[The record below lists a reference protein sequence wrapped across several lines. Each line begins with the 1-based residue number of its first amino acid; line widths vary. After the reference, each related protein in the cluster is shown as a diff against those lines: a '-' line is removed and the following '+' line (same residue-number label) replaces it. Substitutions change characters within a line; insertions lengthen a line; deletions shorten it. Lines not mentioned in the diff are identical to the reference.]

1 MKYNPFTSDIFTTTW
16 LKNFNNSEPGI
27 SFDFLGKLLFVRHKF
42 PKLYVNCG
50 KTHTKGIDYT
60 VDNYISQDLKGKVL
74 LIYDVPTYFQIN
86 PGFTSDSLKLHKIK
100 QYPGF
105 LINLESFK
113 SISECIN
120 ATFKGKSRNKLKR
133 DKKRLENSFDIK
145 YEMYYGKTAKE
156 DYDTIF
162 ESFKI
167 LLEKRFQKKGIY
179 NNNLDPEEWKFY
191 HEVAYPMILEK
202 KACLF
207 VVRERNRPISIML
220 NFLSEDSLYQFI
232 MAFDVDYAKFNVGT
246 TSLMK
251 LIEWCLEKELKIF
264 DFSKG
269 YFDFKKRW
277 SNLEYRFEY
286 HILYDS
292 KSFQSIII
300 AFFLKKYFMLKQ
312 FLREKKIN
320 ELIHSLRFSSKN
332 KTWTNQKKYKLLE
345 ATSSDENNPLKLID
359 IFNKEQHYLKPAVID
374 FLYYNSETLN
384 NIKVYKIL
392 DDTSRYLISGEK
404 KRTIIQ
410 ME

>member
-1 MKYNPFTSDIFTTTW
+1 MKDNPFTSDIFTNIW
-16 LKNFNNSEPGI
+16 SKHFDHAAQGVRFSFIKN
-27 SFDFLGKLLFVRHKF
+27 LLFLKHKYLPIYF
-42 PKLYVNCG
+42 NYG
-50 KTHTKGIDYT
+50 KTHTKGISYT
-60 VDNYISQDLKGKVL
+60 IENSNIPDLKGKAL

-86 PGFTSDSLKLHKIK
+86 PGFKSDSLKLYKIK

-145 YEMYYGKTAKE
+145 YEMYYGKTSKKE
-156 DYDTIF
+156 YDTIF
-162 ESFKI
+162 ESFKL

-202 KACLF
+202 QACLF

-300 AFFLKKYFMLKQ
+300 AFFLKKYFLLKQ

-320 ELIHSLRFSSKN
+320 ELIHSFRFSSKN
-332 KTWTNQKKYKLLE
+332 KTRTNQKKYKLLE
-345 ATSSDENNPLKLID
+345 AANTDENNPLKLID

>member
-1 MKYNPFTSDIFTTTW
+1 MNIWSKHFDHAAQGIRFSFI
-16 LKNFNNSEPGI
+16 KN
-27 SFDFLGKLLFVRHKF
+27 LLFLKYKYLPIYF
-42 PKLYVNCG
+42 NYG
-50 KTHTKGIDYT
+50 KTHTKGISYT
-60 VDNYISQDLKGKVL
+60 IDNSNIPDLKGKAL

-86 PGFTSDSLKLHKIK
+86 PGFKSDSLKLHKIK

-113 SISECIN
+113 CISECIN
-120 ATFKGKSRNKLKR
+120 ATFKGKSRNKIKR

-145 YEMYYGKTAKE
+145 YEMYYGKTSKE
-156 DYDTIF
+156 EYDTIF

-167 LLEKRFQKKGIY
+167 LLEKRFQKKGVY

-251 LIEWCLEKELKIF
+251 LIEWCLEKEIKIF

-277 SNLEYRFEY
+277 SSLEYRFEY
-286 HILYDS
+286 HVLYDK

-300 AFFLKKYFMLKQ
+300 AFYLKKYFMLKQ
-312 FLREKKIN
+312 FLRDKKIN
-320 ELIHSLRFSSKN
+320 ELIHSLRFNSKN
-332 KTWTNQKKYKLLE
+332 KKRTNQKK
-345 ATSSDENNPLKLID
+345 
-359 IFNKEQHYLKPAVID
+359 
-374 FLYYNSETLN
+374 
-384 NIKVYKIL
+384 
-392 DDTSRYLISGEK
+392 
-404 KRTIIQ
+404 
-410 ME
+410 

>member
-1 MKYNPFTSDIFTTTW
+1 MKDNPFTSDIYTTIWLKLFTTEKKGIKFNFINDLTFYKPTF
-16 LKNFNNSEPGI
+16 LSLYINSVKNLSKGI
-27 SFDFLGKLLFVRHKF
+27 SYFFNQNKPSD
-42 PKLYVNCG
+42 
-50 KTHTKGIDYT
+50 
-60 VDNYISQDLKGKVL
+60 ISKKVV
-74 LIYDVPTYFQIN
+74 LIYDVPTYFEIN
-86 PGFTSDSLKLHKIK
+86 PGLRSDSLKLYKIK

-105 LINLESFK
+105 LIKLENF
-113 SISECIN
+113 IGLDDYIN
-120 ATFKGKSRNKLKR
+120 FTFKGKSRNKLKR
-133 DKKRLENSFDIK
+133 DKKRLESSFDIR
-145 YEMYYGKTAKE
+145 YEMYFGKISKE
-156 DYDTIF
+156 EYDNIF

-179 NNNLDPEEWKFY
+179 NNNLDPEEWNFY
-191 HEVAYPMILEK
+191 HKVAYPMILDK

-207 VVRERNRPISIML
+207 VVRERNSPISIML

-232 MAFDVDYAKFNVGT
+232 MAFDVDYEKFNVGT

-251 LIEWCLEKELKIF
+251 LIEWCLEKELKVF

-292 KSFQSIII
+292 KSFKSVMI
-300 AFFLKKYFMLKQ
+300 AFYLKQFFMLKQ

-332 KTWTNQKKYKLLE
+332 KTKTNQQKYKLLE
-345 ATSSDENNPLKLID
+345 APKTDKNHPLKLVD
-359 IFNKEQHYLKPAVID
+359 VFNKEHHYLKPAVIN

-392 DDTSRYLISGEK
+392 DDTSRYIVSGEK
-404 KRTIIQ
+404 KSMIIQ

>member
-1 MKYNPFTSDIFTTTW
+1 MKDNPFTSDIFTTTW
-16 LKNFNNSEPGI
+16 LKHFNNSGAGV
-27 SFDFLGKLLFVRHKF
+27 SFDPLRKLLFVRHKV

-50 KTHTKGIDYT
+50 KTHTKGINYSL
-60 VDNYISQDLKGKVL
+60 DNSNTQDLKGKAL
-74 LIYDVPTYFQIN
+74 LIYDVPTYFEIN
-86 PGFTSDSLKLHKIK
+86 PKINSTSLRLHKIK

-105 LINLESFK
+105 LIKLDGFK
-113 SISECIN
+113 NISEYIN

-145 YEMYYGKTAKE
+145 YEMYYGKTSKE
-156 DYDTIF
+156 EYDTIF

-167 LLEKRFQKKGIY
+167 LLEKRFEKKGIY
-179 NNNLDPEEWKFY
+179 NNNLNPQEWNFY
-191 HEVAYPMILEK
+191 YEVAYPMILAK

-251 LIEWCLEKELKIF
+251 LIEWCLEKELKVF

-277 SNLEYRFEY
+277 SSLEYQFEY
-286 HILYDS
+286 HVLYDKNS
-292 KSFQSIII
+292 LQSFLI
-300 AFFLKKYFMLKQ
+300 AFYLKQYFMLKQ

-332 KTWTNQKKYKLLE
+332 KTKTNQQKYTLLE
-345 ATSSDENNPLKLID
+345 VANSYENHPKKLID
-359 IFNKEQHYLKPAVID
+359 VFNKEQHYLKPAVID

-384 NIKVYKIL
+384 DIKVYKIL
-392 DDTSRYLISGEK
+392 DDTSRYLVSSEK
-404 KRTIIQ
+404 KSTLIQ
-410 ME
+410 IE